1 MARFN
6 DLTFPISDPGV
17 TGSASQRYNGGPAT
31 YIMDLSAAASST
43 VIALQYSPDDSNWV
57 AVNDVNGTA
66 ASTSTSAAADDFYT
80 CVIPEGYVRIK
91 ASAGAGATTTGTAY
105 VISAKDRTDG

>member
-6 DLTFPISDPGV
+6 DLTFAISDPG
-17 TGSASQRYNGGPAT
+17 TTALASQRFNGGPAT
-31 YIMDLSAAASST
+31 YIMDLSAASVST
-43 VIALQYSPDDSNWV
+43 VIALQYSPDDTNWV
-57 AVNDVNGTA
+57 SVNDVNGTA
-66 ASTSTSAAADDFYT
+66 CSTSTSGAADDFFT

-91 ASAGAGATTTGTAY
+91 ASAGAAATTTGTAY